1 MCGGDISD
9 ELCALKVCAGPYFVA
24 EDGDPCAGELLLSR
38 PSSASFLPC
47 VLRDFTFFFFDPWLL
62 FGEVRGLQELQ

>member
-9 ELCALKVCAGPYFVA
+9 ELCVLMVCGVQDFVA
-24 EDGDPCAGELLLSR
+24 VGDDPCAGELLLSR
-38 PSSASFLPC
+38 PSSFFPC

-62 FGEVRGLQELQ
+62 LGEVRGFKH